1 MSEDKFG
8 AEARKFQVTAFFFTE
23 AVKMEFKS
31 REAGRPIF
39 EEQERV
45 RIVVPG
51 NRGSVVVEPVNDE
64 HRQRWAEQYGAFK
77 AGREQPLEGT
87 PLRDWPHSCMTAAKA
102 EELAYF
108 HIRTV
113 EQLAAISD
121 DKLQNLGMGARELRQ
136 TARTFLEAAKSGI
149 APLERLHARLDSIE
163 AENGRLKDA
172 LAGAN
177 ARIAELEAK
186 KGKTH
191 G

>member
-1 MSEDKFG
+1 VSEDKFG

-31 REAGRPIF
+31 KQEGRPIF

-64 HRQRWAEQYGAFK
+64 HKKRWPEQYGAFK

-87 PLRDWPHSCMTAAKA
+87 PLREWPHSCMTVAKA

-113 EQLAAISD
+113 EQLAAITD
-121 DKLQNLGMGARELRQ
+121 DKLNNLGMGARELRQ
-136 TARTFLEAAKSGI
+136 TARTFLEAAKNGI
-149 APLERLHARLDSIE
+149 APLERILARLE
-163 AENGRLKDA
+163 KAEGDVERLTRD
-172 LAGAN
+172 LTSAN
-177 ARIAELEAK
+177 AEIATLKRKEKAN
-186 KGKTH
+186 G
-191 G
+191 